1 MARGA
6 DPLCNVNP
14 LTNLTRFVLILA
26 AASLPFGPYD
36 IQLQNTPRTPNAQ
49 GSARLIFAESPF
61 GVAVTADGHASYDVQ
76 FTIAGL
82 PAPSSLGAY
91 TSWVAWGVTPD
102 LKVWRRLGAVGNG
115 SSTVGRVEFNKFMLV
130 VAAESDSLVVKHAGP
145 IALSG
150 TSPSGWLQTFLSHP
164 LFRGVAP

>member
-1 MARGA
+1 MIHSMRSLA
-6 DPLCNVNP
+6 
-14 LTNLTRFVLILA
+14 LA
-26 AASLPFGPYD
+26 AAIVLPLGPYD

-49 GSARLIFAESPF
+49 GSARLLFAESPF
-61 GVAVTADGHASYDVQ
+61 GIAVTADGHASYDVR

-82 PAPSSLGAY
+82 PEPSTLGAY
-91 TSWVAWGVTPD
+91 TTWVAWGVTPD
-102 LKVWRRLGAVGNG
+102 LKQWRRLGVVGNG
-115 SSTVGRVEFNKFMLV
+115 DTTVGRVEFNKFMLV
-130 VAAESDSLVVKHAGP
+130 VAAESDSLVTKHAGP